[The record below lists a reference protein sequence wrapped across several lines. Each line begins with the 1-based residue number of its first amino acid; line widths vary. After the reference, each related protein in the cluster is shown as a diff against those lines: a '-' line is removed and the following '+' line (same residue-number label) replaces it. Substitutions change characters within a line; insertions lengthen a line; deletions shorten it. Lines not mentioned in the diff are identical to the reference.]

1 MFFQMFQG
9 KRNKRIA
16 GIIIIT
22 VAAAMVLVPLI
33 ASLAGY

>member
-1 MFFQMFQG
+1 MFFKMFQG

-16 GIIIIT
+16 GFIIIA

-33 ASLAGY
+33 ASLAGN